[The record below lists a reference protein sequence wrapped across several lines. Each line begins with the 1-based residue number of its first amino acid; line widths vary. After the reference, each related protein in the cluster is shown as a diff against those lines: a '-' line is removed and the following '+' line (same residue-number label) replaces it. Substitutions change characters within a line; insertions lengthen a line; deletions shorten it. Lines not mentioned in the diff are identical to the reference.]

1 MSYIDVKYVGLVSP
15 YLQKFTKKKES
26 LYNFRCPYCG
36 DSKKRKDKA
45 RGYIFKVKNDLV
57 FKCHNCGVGR
67 TFTNFLKDQNSILY
81 DQYVMER
88 YKEGLTGKGTQT
100 PNPTF
105 NFQEPKF
112 FSKCENSEDLKKISE
127 LNTTHPAREYLE
139 SRKIKDLDYFYYCP
153 KFKEWTNSQ
162 IKIFDT
168 LRKDSPRIIIPL
180 KDKEGNM
187 FGFQGRSLIPN
198 TKLRYI
204 TIMLNEDQPKIFGLD
219 RVDPAKNVYVTE
231 GPFDSMFINNGIA
244 MCGSDVVL
252 DRVQFPNC
260 VFVYDNEPRNP
271 QIVERINKTIQL
283 GDKVVIWPSS
293 IKEKDINDMV
303 LAGRDVQHVVESNT
317 YQGLEA
323 KVKLIEWKKV

>member
-1 MSYIDVKYVGLVSP
+1 MSYIDVKYIGLVSP
-15 YLQKFTKKKES
+15 QLQKFTKKKDS

-36 DSKKRKDKA
+36 DSKKRQDKA
-45 RGYIFKVKNDLV
+45 RGYIFKIKNDYV

-67 TFTNFLKDQNSILY
+67 TFTNFLKDHNDILFN
-81 DQYVMER
+81 QYVIEK
-88 YKEGLTGKGTQT
+88 YKEGLTGKATTT

-112 FSKCENSEDLKKISE
+112 CSKRENFEELKKISE

-187 FGFQGRSLIPN
+187 FGFQGRSLAPN
-198 TKLRYI
+198 AKLRYI

-219 RVDPAKNVYVTE
+219 RVDSAKNVYVTE
-231 GPFDSMFINNGIA
+231 GPFDSMFIDNGIA

-252 DRVQFPNC
+252 DRTQFPNRT
-260 VFVYDNEPRNP
+260 FVYDNEPRNK
-271 QIVERINKTIQL
+271 QIVDKYIKAINA
-283 GDKVVIWPSS
+283 GEKVVIWNSN

-303 LAGRDVQHVVESNT
+303 LAGRNAQNVVESNT

-323 KVKLIEWKKV
+323 KIKLIEWKKV